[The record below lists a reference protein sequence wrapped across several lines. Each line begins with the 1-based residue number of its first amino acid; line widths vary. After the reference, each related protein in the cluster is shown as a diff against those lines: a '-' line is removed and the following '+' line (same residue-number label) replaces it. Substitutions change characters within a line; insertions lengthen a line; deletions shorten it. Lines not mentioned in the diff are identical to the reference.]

1 MATANLKDSQKKIY
15 SLALGLITL
24 GDPSALGLRNTKWTQ
39 WVGGLCQLY
48 KSPTGEEAQLVP
60 LTESEARCA
69 QLGYR
74 ASGSLWS
81 ARKMG
86 QPSESR
92 LQGEGRIAL
101 QPYKPIPL
109 VAMHPCI
116 VGHVAQQFGDH
127 YKSRPASS
135 ASRAFG
141 NTTDVHL
148 TFQ

>member
-69 QLGYR
+69 QLGF
-74 ASGSLWS
+74 
-81 ARKMG
+81 
-86 QPSESR
+86 
-92 LQGEGRIAL
+92 I
-101 QPYKPIPL
+101 
-109 VAMHPCI
+109 
-116 VGHVAQQFGDH
+116 
-127 YKSRPASS
+127 
-135 ASRAFG
+135 
-141 NTTDVHL
+141 TD
-148 TFQ
+148 